1 MNPQDLTLSRAAEI
15 IHEAPKERVEHIDS
29 VIAEYV
35 RKQEE
40 MAPKIVKPGELVR
53 LNLIVFK
60 GNQQLTAPPYE
71 MLVAA
76 RAYDPTET
84 WFRFCM
90 ENPGVVSAPVKVI
103 ADLMLRNITV
113 IRYGVW
119 LKEKG
124 YAYSAL
130 RGARR
135 GLAEIV
141 PEHLQ
146 NIRAVL

>member
-1 MNPQDLTLSRAAEI
+1 MNPQDLTLERAAEI
-15 IHEAPKERVEHIDS
+15 VRESPKEKVDRVDS
-29 VIAEYV
+29 IFAEYV

-40 MAPKIVKPGELVR
+40 MAPKIIRPGELVP

-60 GNQQLTAPPYE
+60 NNQQIQAPPYE

-84 WFRFCM
+84 WFRFCW
-90 ENPGVVSAPVKVI
+90 ENPGVVSIPVKVI

-124 YAYSAL
+124 YVYSAL

-146 NIRAVL
+146 NIRSVL